1 MYYNNGTPDVFEFNY
16 IIETSAVSAFL
27 PPHIRAA
34 DDDHTPELYS

>member
-1 MYYNNGTPDVFEFNY
+1 MSLQLFPTNLYQNE
-16 IIETSAVSAFL
+16 ETFVVYTFL